1 MAVLSLIFS
10 QLFRRSIENYPIY
23 YLTGYIEAD
32 IAAAS
37 ADYQELTRLLEQ
49 KERED
54 EILLELMAQW
64 EEAAGG
70 LA

>member
-1 MAVLSLIFS
+1 MV
-10 QLFRRSIENYPIY
+10 RRLEREIDKQEERIRG
-23 YLTGYIEAD
+23 LEAD

-37 ADYQELTRLLEQ
+37 ADYQELTRLLKQ

>member
-1 MAVLSLIFS
+1 MV
-10 QLFRRSIENYPIY
+10 RRLEREIDKQEERIRG
-23 YLTGYIEAD
+23 LEAD